1 MGEEIAIHVLEPVGY
16 AKYVPRQLSGAKQS
30 RRISQRYPKVIPRGS
45 LDSARNDGAFERWT
59 FSRTLV

>member
-30 RRISQRYPKVIPRGS
+30 RRISQRYPKVIPRGFPRLRS
-45 LDSARNDGAFERWT
+45 E
-59 FSRTLV
+59 